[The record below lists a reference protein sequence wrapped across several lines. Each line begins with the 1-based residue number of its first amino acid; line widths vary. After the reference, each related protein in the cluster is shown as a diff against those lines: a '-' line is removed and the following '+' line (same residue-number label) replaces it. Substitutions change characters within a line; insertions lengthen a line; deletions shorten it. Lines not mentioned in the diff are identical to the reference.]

1 MTAPDRFSLSR
12 RQFGS
17 QFGLGLIAATC
28 TCPVL
33 AAAADATQLMA
44 AAHEATRHAVARFAA
59 TLTHQPRP
67 ETRLVRSLNGVSR
80 QQGGATARLMRFA
93 SPADMRG
100 VATLT
105 IERVGGSD
113 DLWIYL
119 PALHRVRRLVA
130 SNRADPW
137 AGSEFALGD
146 IAGHKVADWRHRI
159 IGREVLAGKPAVV
172 IESLP
177 ATKRVASDTGYGKR
191 VTWLREADHATL
203 QSQFHDAAGAP
214 LKRLLASDIEAL
226 PGGKLQPLRLTMQSL
241 RGPALSILQFSSFR
255 TDVRVDPADITP
267 EALQS

>member
-1 MTAPDRFSLSR
+1 MGQATFILSR
-12 RQFGS
+12 RQF
-17 QFGLGLIAATC
+17 A
-28 TCPVL
+28 L
-33 AAAADATQLMA
+33 AALATACARPGLAAEADATQMMA
-44 AAHEATRHAVARFAA
+44 AAHEATRHAAARFAA

-80 QQGGATARLMRFA
+80 QQAGATARLMRFA

-105 IERVGGSD
+105 IERAGGSD

-159 IGREVLAGKPAVV
+159 VARDAQAGVV
-172 IESLP
+172 QIESLP
-177 ATKRVASDTGYGKR
+177 ATPRVASDTGYAKR
-191 VTWLREADHATL
+191 LTWLREADAATL
-203 QSQFHDAAGAP
+203 QSQFFDHAGAA
-214 LKRLLASDIEAL
+214 LKRLIAAEFQAL
-226 PGGKLQPLRLTMQSL
+226 PGGHLQPLRLTMQSL
-241 RGPALSILQFSSFR
+241 RGPAVSVLQFSDFR
-255 TDVRVDPADITP
+255 TDVKVPAAEISP
-267 EALQS
+267 EALAT